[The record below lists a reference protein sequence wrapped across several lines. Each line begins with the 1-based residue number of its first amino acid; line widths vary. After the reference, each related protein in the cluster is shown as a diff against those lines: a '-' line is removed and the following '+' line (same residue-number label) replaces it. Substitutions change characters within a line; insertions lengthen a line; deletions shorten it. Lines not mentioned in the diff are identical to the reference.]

1 MSVKTKPSPARRPP
15 RLKFLVT
22 AGPTR
27 EPLDPVRYLSN
38 RSSGRMG
45 YAIARAAVRRGHD
58 VILVSGPVTL
68 NPPQEVR
75 MEGVNTAREM
85 LDAVERRVAWCD
97 VLVMAAAVAD
107 WRPARPARRKIKK
120 HRGAMTLVLRPTA
133 DILLRVRRRKG
144 RRLFVG
150 FAAET
155 ESLLAGARDKLRR
168 KGLDLIL
175 ANDVSRADI
184 GFDAPDNQVTLLAGD
199 GRRADWPRLRKTSL
213 AFRLVRAIERAAM
226 SRAAAGP
233 PEFF

>member
-1 MSVKTKPSPARRPP
+1 MKIASRHLKRLP

-27 EPLDPVRYLSN
+27 EPVDPVRYLSN

-45 YAIARAAVRRGHD
+45 YAIARAAARRGHD
-58 VILVSGPVTL
+58 VILVSGPVAL
-68 NPPQEVR
+68 HPPPEVR
-75 MEGVNTAREM
+75 LAGVNTAREM

-120 HRGAMTLVLRPTA
+120 HRGAMTLVLLPTA
-133 DILLRVRRRKG
+133 DILQRVRRRKG

-155 ESLLAGARDKLRR
+155 ENLLAGARDKLRR

-175 ANDVSRADI
+175 ANDVSRPGI
-184 GFDAPDNQVTLLAGD
+184 GFDAQDNQVALLAAD
-199 GRRADWPRLRKTSL
+199 GRRADWPRMRKTVL
-213 AFRLVRAIERAAM
+213 AFRLVRAIERAAA
-226 SRAAAGP
+226 SRTAAGTL
-233 PEFF
+233 EFF

>member
-1 MSVKTKPSPARRPP
+1 MSVQTKPPPARHPP

-27 EPLDPVRYLSN
+27 EPVDPVRYLSN

-45 YAIARAAVRRGHD
+45 YAIARAAARRGHA
-58 VILVSGPVTL
+58 VVLVSGPVAL
-68 NPPQEVR
+68 NPPAGIR
-75 MEGVNTAREM
+75 LARVNTAQEM
-85 LDAVERRVAWCD
+85 LDAVQRHVAWCD

-107 WRPARPARRKIKK
+107 WRPARPVRRKIKK
-120 HRGAMTLVLRPTA
+120 HAGALNLVLRPTA

-144 RRLFVG
+144 RRLFIG

-155 ESLLAGARDKLRR
+155 ENLLAGARKKLRR

-175 ANDVSRADI
+175 ANDVSRPDI
-184 GFDAPDNQVTLLAGD
+184 GFDAADNQVTLLAAD

-213 AFRLVRAIERAAM
+213 ACRLIQAIERAAA

-233 PEFF
+233 LDFF